1 MPYHKPMRSYE
12 EGGLVDIPDVV
23 GRVGES
29 VDRTAR
35 SMEESRKDLKD
46 LKKKLTGD
54 NLGTENRE
62 ERAKTHS
69 NKPKKKKIP
78 QLFPGKIFR

>member
-1 MPYHKPMRSYE
+1 
-12 EGGLVDIPDVV
+12 
-23 GRVGES
+23 
-29 VDRTAR
+29 
-35 SMEESRKDLKD
+35 MEESRKDLKD